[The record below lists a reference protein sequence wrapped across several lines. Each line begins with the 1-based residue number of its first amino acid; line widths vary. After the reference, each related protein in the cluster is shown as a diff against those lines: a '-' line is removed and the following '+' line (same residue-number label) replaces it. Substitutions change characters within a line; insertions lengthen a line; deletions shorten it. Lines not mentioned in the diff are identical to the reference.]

1 MMNTKLKQILVS
13 AFVVVFGVL
22 LCVYGMGFHSQPVAP
37 EKGNEPSIIKSE
49 PELIKDASVG
59 GLARDAESGKIKQ
72 TYTGEPPEDCAT

>member
-1 MMNTKLKQILVS
+1 MNTKLKQILVS
-13 AFVVVFGVL
+13 VFVIVFGVL
-22 LCVYGMGFHSQPVAP
+22 LCVYGVGFHSQPVAP

-72 TYTGEPPEDCAT
+72 TYTGESPEACST